1 MNPLMLRVSSS
12 VMATAAFMLM
22 GVAIVLAT
30 PGVSHAIV
38 QPLTCPS
45 ERVNGKCDADCTK
58 RNQECTPITYDPGD
72 GSMQPGCLCLI
83 P

>member
-38 QPLTCPS
+38 NPIQLCPA
-45 ERVNGKCDADCTK
+45 EPVKGACGGDC
-58 RNQECTPITYDPGD
+58 NTPGDRCQNATITYTNGVKREICTCAP
-72 GSMQPGCLCLI
+72 
-83 P
+83 